1 MSFTLQQ
8 RNPERQAAGF
18 VVVVLLHV
26 GLIYA
31 LVTGLGTNIV
41 EVIKAPLETKII
53 EEVKPPPPD
62 VPPPPPPPTLAAPPP
77 PFIPPPEIQIAQPPP
92 PTPVATVA
100 IVAPP
105 APQAPP
111 VVRVAPPAPAVPDSE
126 VSARPISGGAPAYPP
141 RMLDQARTGH
151 VDVTC
156 DVEIDGTTS
165 NCTVTAVTGGPA
177 FADSALEYVKAARYR
192 PRIRNGAAVREDHH
206 TFSIGFA
213 LK

>member
-1 MSFTLQQ
+1 MDFTQQ
-8 RNPERQAAGF
+8 QKSPGRQLLGF
-18 VVVVLLHV
+18 AIVVLLHV

-41 EVIKAPLETKII
+41 EVIKAPIETKII

-62 VPPPPPPPTLAAPPP
+62 VPPPPPPPKLAAPPP
-77 PFIPPPEIQIAQPPP
+77 PYIPPPEIQIAQPPP

-100 IVAPP
+100 VVAPP

-111 VVRVAPPAPAVPDSE
+111 VQRAAPAPAVPDSE
-126 VSARPISGGAPAYPP
+126 VSARPISGGTPKYPP
-141 RMLDQARTGH
+141 RMLDQGREGH

-156 DVEIDGTTS
+156 DVDTDGTTS
-165 NCTVTAVTGGPA
+165 NCSVTNVTGGQA
-177 FADSALEYVKAARYR
+177 FADSALEYVKTARYK
-192 PRIRNGAAVREDHH
+192 PRILNGVAVKEPHH
-206 TFSIGFA
+206 TFSIGFT

>member
-1 MSFTLQQ
+1 MNFTQQ
-8 RNPERQAAGF
+8 QKSPGRQLLGF

-41 EVIKAPLETKII
+41 EVIKAPIETKII

-62 VPPPPPPPTLAAPPP
+62 VPPPPPPPKLAAPPP
-77 PFIPPPEIQIAQPPP
+77 PYIPPPEIQIAQPPP

-100 IVAPP
+100 VVAPP

-111 VVRVAPPAPAVPDSE
+111 VVRGPPAPSVPDSE
-126 VSARPISGGAPAYPP
+126 VGARAINNVKLVYPP
-141 RMLDQARTGH
+141 RMQDQGREGK

-156 DVEIDGTTS
+156 DVDTNGATS
-165 NCTVTAVTGGPA
+165 NCAVTCVVGGQP
-177 FADSALEYVKAARYR
+177 FADAALAYVTAARYS
-192 PRIRNGAAVREDHH
+192 PAVRNGVPVAEPHH
-206 TFSIGFA
+206 KFSITFKLA
-213 LK
+213 N